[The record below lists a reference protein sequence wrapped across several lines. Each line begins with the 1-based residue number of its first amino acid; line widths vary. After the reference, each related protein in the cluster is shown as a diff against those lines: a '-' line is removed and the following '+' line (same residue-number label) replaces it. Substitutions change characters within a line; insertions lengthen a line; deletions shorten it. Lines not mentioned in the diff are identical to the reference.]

1 MKIKNLSEVTKEK
14 EKIKTKT
21 VTKSDL
27 EFIPNEET
35 LNAIKEARI
44 LSSTVQDAFDNF
56 DDLWKELM
64 SDED

>member
-14 EKIKTKT
+14 IKTKA

-35 LNAIKEARI
+35 LNAIEEARI
-44 LSSTVQDAFDNF
+44 LSSTAHKGFDNF